1 MAIDSEHSPQF
12 KERFSSSNSPTR
24 PKVNHS
30 PIQSISLSL
39 TRHRAV
45 NDASIALSS
54 QYLRLLTTEAI
65 HRAAEVAEKER
76 ALLSPEERRG
86 PALLE
91 VSHLE
96 KVLSGLLL
104 DL

>member
-1 MAIDSEHSPQF
+1 MAIDSDDSPQF
-12 KERFSSSNSPTR
+12 KDALIREIFLLQLSNKT
-24 PKVNHS
+24 K
-30 PIQSISLSL
+30 
-39 TRHRAV
+39 V
-45 NDASIALSS
+45 NDASISLTS

-65 HRAAEVAEKER
+65 HRAAEVAENER
-76 ALLSPEERRG
+76 TLLPPEERRG

-91 VSHLE
+91 VRHLE

>member
-1 MAIDSEHSPQF
+1 MASDSEHSPQF
-12 KERFSSSNSPTR
+12 KE
-24 PKVNHS
+24 VNHILIQ
-30 PIQSISLSL
+30 PIPLSL
-39 TRHRAV
+39 LTQHRARPV
-45 NDASIALSS
+45 NDASICLSS

>member
-12 KERFSSSNSPTR
+12 KEALIREIFLLQLSNKT
-24 PKVNHS
+24 K
-30 PIQSISLSL
+30 
-39 TRHRAV
+39 V